1 MVDPKVSL
9 KVWICVDT
17 SKQVGDRDHLVV
29 FANVEAAEQWFRDN
43 GYPDLSASEYEIMD
57 SEQNEPNI
65 VGGKNLW
72 IYVDTRKRLGR
83 RDHLKVFAS
92 ENAAEKW
99 LTENDLEGAAFGYE
113 VLGSLPSIAEK
124 RLGEPTD
131 RAIVAA
137 GEPRLEHTIA
147 ISSSSSRLKSRRG

>member
-57 SEQNEPNI
+57 SGQNEPNI
-65 VGGKNLW
+65 VGRKNLW

-92 ENAAEKW
+92 ENAAEEW
-99 LTENDLEGAAFGYE
+99 LTENDLEGVAFAYE
-113 VLGSLPSIAEK
+113 ILGS
-124 RLGEPTD
+124 
-131 RAIVAA
+131 
-137 GEPRLEHTIA
+137 
-147 ISSSSSRLKSRRG
+147 